1 VRFDPPSDARSFDG
15 PSCEIT
21 IWYPAPGMVAAR
33 ARGHVR
39 RPVVAAA
46 FTDIDRY
53 AAEHGHPG
61 RGFIDMSDLTGFEWS
76 ARLVLVRW
84 NVAHRKEA
92 VRLDILSHHWFTTST
107 LRALATVLGG
117 RLVVH
122 GEAYTFE
129 AAYAASVPS

>member
-1 VRFDPPSDARSFDG
+1 MRFDPPSDARSFDD

-21 IWYPAPGMVAAR
+21 VWYPAPGTVAAR

-46 FTDIDRY
+46 FMDIDQH
-53 AAEHGHPG
+53 AAQHGHPG
-61 RGFIDMSDLTGFEWS
+61 RGFIDMSELTGFEWS

-84 NVAHRKEA
+84 NITHRTEA
-92 VRLDILSHHWFTTST
+92 VRLDILSHQWFTTSV

-129 AAYAASVPS
+129 AAYAASTPS